1 MAGPPLFFRILNKGV
16 AEGPNWALGPRLLE
30 KMSGS
35 GGGSGRF
42 RIPTIWLDEQ
52 IPQGFSKKV
61 GGSGGGSGRFRIHA
75 TWAIVHI
82 PLGFSKKVWLRRR
95 FRAVQGTYQLSGC
108 ANSPR
113 LFQTMNGSCC
123 REFMRPGGAGSQ
135 SWRKALDMVSGWGSW
150 RGANT
155 AAGSEH
161 VHTLTPRDSQC
172 THHTSHPPSNVSP

>member
-1 MAGPPLFFRILNKGV
+1 MGIWPTASRK
-16 AEGPNWALGPRLLE
+16 

-52 IPQGFSKKV
+52 IPQGFSKKWAV
-61 GGSGGGSGRFRIHA
+61 QAAVQGGSGYM
-75 TWAIVHI
+75 
-82 PLGFSKKVWLRRR
+82 PLGRLYR
-95 FRAVQGTYQLSGC
+95 FPTRAATQSSCVRPAWSSRLTSRSARARACCQGL
-108 ANSPR
+108 
-113 LFQTMNGSCC
+113 
-123 REFMRPGGAGSQ
+123 MRPGGADSQ
-135 SWRKALDMVSGWGSW
+135 SWRKALDMVSGWGNW